1 MSARHVHASASPHK
15 PGRFDLGAILR
26 SEKSFSHPW
35 VGQPWLNALGL
46 HLLRVKG
53 SDASVALR
61 LRRARAS
68 AGPEAQRV
76 VRALERDGVAV
87 CPGFLPEPEYQALAH
102 EVSALLAELA
112 RGVPLP
118 TDPDHGFGPKR
129 PFAGGFDRFDGGSL
143 NRFVAIDARTPHSSG
158 LVRSERVLG
167 LCEAATTLRPA
178 SSKFWIQQLIQGG
191 DDDLFDIQK
200 ELHRDTFHAAY
211 KLWYFLDDVERE
223 HGPFEYV
230 PGSQRMSARRLWWE
244 YAQSTRARS
253 LDAESR
259 NGSFRVSEA
268 ELARLG
274 LPAARAYPVP
284 ANTLLIADV
293 RGFHR
298 RGRARSG
305 AVRNA
310 IHVNLRPH
318 PFRA

>member
-1 MSARHVHASASPHK
+1 MSARPVHASASSRK
-15 PGRFDLGAILR
+15 SGRFDLGAILR
-26 SEKSFSHPW
+26 SEKSFSHPLI
-35 VGQPWLNALGL
+35 GQPWLNALGL

-76 VRALERDGVAV
+76 VRALEQDGVAV
-87 CPGFLPEPEYQALAH
+87 CPGFLPDPEFRALAR
-102 EVSALLAELA
+102 EVSGLLAQLA
-112 RGVPLP
+112 KSVPLP
-118 TDPDHGFGPKR
+118 TDADPGFGPKR
-129 PFAGGFDRFDGGSL
+129 PFPGGFDRFDGGSL
-143 NRFVAIDARTPHSSG
+143 NRFASIDARTPHCSG
-158 LVRSERVLG
+158 FIRSERVLG

-178 SSKFWIQQLIQGG
+178 GSKFWIQQLIQGG
-191 DDDLFDIQK
+191 DDNVFDIQK

-211 KLWYFLDDVERE
+211 KLWYFLDDVAPE

-268 ELARLG
+268 ELARLE
-274 LPAARAYPVP
+274 LPQVRAYPVP